1 MITPEQIQQFRS
13 QYGIASSN
21 TPFPKK
27 DSFLSKADEFFDIM
41 NESFAKRKFNATV
54 LNAIHCAISSADA
67 LTVFYKG
74 IRHAGER
81 HEDVIALLN
90 SLELPDIQSKNRQLL
105 DLLRIKNSAE
115 YEEKLMT
122 EANAL
127 DSIKNTE
134 RFFKWVRGMLKD

>member
-1 MITPEQIQQFRS
+1 MKSRNVDK
-13 QYGIASSN
+13 YKYKNYLA
-21 TPFPKK
+21 
-27 DSFLSKADEFFDIM
+27 KADEFFDMM

-81 HEDVIALLN
+81 HEDVVALLN
-90 SLELPDIQSKNRQLL
+90 TLELPDMQSKNRQLL

-122 EANAL
+122 ETNAL
-127 DSIKNTE
+127 DSIKNAE
-134 RFFKWVRGMLKD
+134 RFFKWVKGILKD

>member
-1 MITPEQIQQFRS
+1 MKTRNVDKHKYRNYLI
-13 QYGIASSN
+13 
-21 TPFPKK
+21 
-27 DSFLSKADEFFDIM
+27 KADEFFDMM
-41 NESFAKRKFNATV
+41 NESLAKRKFNATL

-81 HEDVIALLN
+81 HEDIIAILN
-90 SLELPDIQSKNRQLL
+90 TLGLSDIQSKNRQLL

-122 EANAL
+122 ETNAL
-127 DSIKNTE
+127 DSIKNAE
-134 RFFKWVRGMLKD
+134 RFFKWVRDMLKE

>member
-1 MITPEQIQQFRS
+1 MKSRS
-13 QYGIASSN
+13 VDKHKYKNYLA
-21 TPFPKK
+21 
-27 DSFLSKADEFFDIM
+27 KADEFFDIM

-81 HEDVIALLN
+81 HEDVVALLN
-90 SLELPDIQSKNRQLL
+90 TLELPDMQSKNRQLL

-122 EANAL
+122 ETNAL
-127 DSIKNTE
+127 DSIKNAE
-134 RFFKWVRGMLKD
+134 RFFKWVKGILKD

>member
-1 MITPEQIQQFRS
+1 MKSRNVDKHK
-13 QYGIASSN
+13 YKNYLA
-21 TPFPKK
+21 
-27 DSFLSKADEFFDIM
+27 KADEFFDIM

-81 HEDVIALLN
+81 HEDVVALLN
-90 SLELPDIQSKNRQLL
+90 ALELPDMQSKNRQLL

-127 DSIKNTE
+127 DSIKNAE
-134 RFFKWVRGMLKD
+134 RFFKWVKGMLKD

>member
-1 MITPEQIQQFRS
+1 MKNRS
-13 QYGIASSN
+13 VDKHKYKN
-21 TPFPKK
+21 Y
-27 DSFLSKADEFFDIM
+27 LVKADEFFGMM
-41 NESFAKRKFNATV
+41 NESFAKRKFNPAV

-81 HEDVIALLN
+81 HEDAVALLN
-90 SLELPDIQSKNRQLL
+90 TLGLPDMQSKNRQLL

-122 EANAL
+122 EANAS
-127 DSIKNTE
+127 DSIKNAE
-134 RFFKWVRGMLKD
+134 RFFKWVKGMLKE

>member
-1 MITPEQIQQFRS
+1 MKTRS
-13 QYGIASSN
+13 VDKHKYRNYLA
-21 TPFPKK
+21 
-27 DSFLSKADEFFDIM
+27 KADEFFDMM
-41 NESFAKRKFNATV
+41 NDSFAKRKFNPAV

-81 HEDVIALLN
+81 HEDAVALLN
-90 SLELPDIQSKNRQLL
+90 TLGLPDMQSKNRQLL

-127 DSIKNTE
+127 DSIKNAE
-134 RFFKWVRGMLKD
+134 RFFKWVRDMLKG

>member
-1 MITPEQIQQFRS
+1 MKSRNVDKHK
-13 QYGIASSN
+13 YMN
-21 TPFPKK
+21 Y
-27 DSFLSKADEFFDIM
+27 LSKADEFFDIM

-81 HEDVIALLN
+81 HEDVVALLN
-90 SLELPDIQSKNRQLL
+90 TLGLPDIQSKNRQLL

-122 EANAL
+122 ETNAL
-127 DSIKNTE
+127 DSIKNAE
-134 RFFKWVRGMLKD
+134 RFFKWVRDMLKE